1 MSLGIDQTERRT
13 PGTAEYHPAFDAE
26 LGTDA
31 LQVGDEKQRGVNN
44 ELRMRGGAPGAALI
58 EQHDAIDVGIEE
70 TAMIGFA
77 AGTGAAVHEHHR
89 QAFGVAALL
98 DVESMDLVDLEA
110 VRGVRLDIRIKG
122 QHHHHRFPAKDR
134 KSS

>member
-1 MSLGIDQTERRT
+1 MSFGIDQTERRT
-13 PGTAEYHPAFDAE
+13 PGTTEYHPACDAE
-26 LGTDA
+26 LNTNT
-31 LQVGDEKQRGVNN
+31 LHIGDEMRRGVVG
-44 ELRMRGGAPGAALI
+44 ELRMRGGAPGATRV
-58 EQHDAIDVGIEE
+58 EQHDAIDGGIEE
-70 TAMIGFA
+70 TTVIGFA

-98 DVESMDLVDLEA
+98 DVESMNLVDLEA
-110 VRGVRLDIRIKG
+110 VRGVRLDIWIKG